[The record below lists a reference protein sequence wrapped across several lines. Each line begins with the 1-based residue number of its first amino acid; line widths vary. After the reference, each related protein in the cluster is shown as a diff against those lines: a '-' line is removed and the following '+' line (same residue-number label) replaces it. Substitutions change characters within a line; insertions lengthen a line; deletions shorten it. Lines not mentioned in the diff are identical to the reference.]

1 MKIRKKHL
9 IRHLSQNPSLGFGR
23 ASLKR
28 SFMRKLGAVGLL
40 AASVFVQSASAADS
54 PSAAEMEESGRGC
67 RYCSATSAE
76 PTRCAYLH
84 DSPVRG

>member
-9 IRHLSQNPSLGFGR
+9 IRHLNQNSNLGFGS

-40 AASVFVQSASAADS
+40 AASVFAQSAFAADS
-54 PSAAEMEESGRGC
+54 PSAAEAEELEEDIAR
-67 RYCSATSAE
+67 
-76 PTRCAYLH
+76 
-84 DSPVRG
+84 DIVF